1 MIKKIIAVTMAITMT
16 ASLCGCGAAEKE
28 DSDKLSVI
36 TTIYPAY
43 DFATQVFGDTAEITL
58 LLKPGTESHIY
69 DPSAK
74 DVVKISSCDLFIY
87 NGGSSDGWVDT
98 LLSGGAD
105 GSVVKMME
113 CVDTLCAADHDHAD
127 HAGHDHGEYDEH
139 VWTSPKMAEEI
150 VRGISDALCKADPE
164 NAETYRSR
172 TDSYCEELRTLSDR
186 LQAAVAGGTRRT
198 LIFGDRFPMRYFTEQ
213 LGLEAVS
220 AFPGCAADTEPSA
233 ATVAALINRVK
244 ADAIPV
250 VLKCEL
256 SSGLVADAIAEASG
270 AKVLTLHS
278 CHNVTAEEYSRGETY
293 LSLMNKNV
301 TVLTEAL
308 K

>member
-1 MIKKIIAVTMAITMT
+1 MKRILALLLTLPLLLTLA
-16 ASLCGCGAAEKE
+16 CGCTAEKP
-28 DSDKLSVI
+28 SDDRISVVC
-36 TTIYPAY
+36 TVFPAY
-43 DFATQVFGDTAEITL
+43 DFVHAIAGDLIKPELLIAPGAEVHTFDPTPQDMRRIT
-58 LLKPGTESHIY
+58 G
-69 DPSAK
+69 
-74 DVVKISSCDLFIY
+74 CDLFIC

-172 TDSYCEELRTLSDR
+172 TESYCAELRALSDR
-186 LQAAVAGGTRRT
+186 LQAAAAGGTRRT

-278 CHNVTAEEYSRGETY
+278 CHNVTAEEYARGETY

>member
-1 MIKKIIAVTMAITMT
+1 MKRILALLLTIALLL
-16 ASLCGCGAAEKE
+16 SLTCGCTTEKN
-28 DSDKLSVI
+28 SDDRISVVC
-36 TTIYPAY
+36 TVFPAY
-43 DFATQVFGDTAEITL
+43 DLARAIAGDLIALELLIAPGEEVHTFDPTPQDMRRIT
-58 LLKPGTESHIY
+58 
-69 DPSAK
+69 D
-74 DVVKISSCDLFIY
+74 CDLFIC
-87 NGGSSDGWVDT
+87 NGGTSDAWADT
-98 LLSGGAD
+98 LLSGGA
-105 GSVVKMME
+105 GCSVVKMME
-113 CVDTLCAADHDHAD
+113 CVDTLCAADHDHAE
-127 HAGHDHGEYDEH
+127 HTGHDHGEYDEH
-139 VWTSPKMAEEI
+139 VWTSPRMAEDI
-150 VRGISDALCKADPE
+150 IRGISDALCAADPE
-164 NAETYRSR
+164 NKETYRSR
-172 TDSYCEELRTLSDR
+172 AESYCEELRALSDR

-233 ATVAALINRVK
+233 ATVAALIDRVK
-244 ADAIPV
+244 ADAIPA

-278 CHNVTAEEYSRGETY
+278 CHNVTAEEYARGETY

>member
-1 MIKKIIAVTMAITMT
+1 MKRILALLLTLTLLLTLA
-16 ASLCGCGAAEKE
+16 CGCTAEKP
-28 DSDKLSVI
+28 SDDRISVVC
-36 TTIYPAY
+36 TVFPAY
-43 DFATQVFGDTAEITL
+43 DFVRAVAGDLIKPELLIAPGAEVHTFDPTPQDMRRIT
-58 LLKPGTESHIY
+58 G
-69 DPSAK
+69 
-74 DVVKISSCDLFIY
+74 CDLFIC

-172 TDSYCEELRTLSDR
+172 TESYCAELRALSDR
-186 LQAAVAGGTRRT
+186 LQAAAAGGTRRT